1 LNNCFGD
8 SLKYNYPGII
18 EIKDTITMNKY
29 YMFESVIR
37 YVIPARILPPVAISV
52 QTKGFDLPQRAEF
65 PEIDS

>member
-37 YVIPARILPPVAISV
+37 YVIPARKNPARDINVAIIG
-52 QTKGFDLPQRAEF
+52 TDLLQRAEF
-65 PEIDS
+65 AEIDS